1 MKDYKRPEPFLPRMP
16 DQNHAQNW
24 LTAGKGGEP
33 SCSNFDCAGPFTEMV
48 NFGNLI
54 VKSGKKLR
62 WDSVKGGG

>member
-1 MKDYKRPEPFLPRMP
+1 MP